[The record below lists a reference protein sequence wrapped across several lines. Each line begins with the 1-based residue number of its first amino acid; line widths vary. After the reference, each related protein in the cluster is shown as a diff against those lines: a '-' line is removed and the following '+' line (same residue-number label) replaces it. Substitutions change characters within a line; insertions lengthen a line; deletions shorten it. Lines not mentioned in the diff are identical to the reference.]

1 VNLDLKNY
9 QLSEIG
15 RNYRGDVKRCK
26 TEMLACWLENTT
38 TPTWEAISEAL
49 CLMEA
54 HAVAD
59 KIRRKYTISTATT
72 EGMALLYSVCII
84 MDVSMQW
91 FENYAP

>member
-1 VNLDLKNY
+1 
-9 QLSEIG
+9 
-15 RNYRGDVKRCK
+15 
-26 TEMLACWLENTT
+26 
-38 TPTWEAISEAL
+38 
-49 CLMEA
+49 MEA

-91 FENYAP
+91 FENYAPWVKLWVIGGAHYCAINVLAPFLAPSHPLQKAEQGAGKEAMI